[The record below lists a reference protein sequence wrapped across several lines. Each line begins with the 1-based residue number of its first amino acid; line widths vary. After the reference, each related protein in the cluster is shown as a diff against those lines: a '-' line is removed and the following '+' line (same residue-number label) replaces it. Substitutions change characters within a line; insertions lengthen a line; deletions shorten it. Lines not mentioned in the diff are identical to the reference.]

1 MSYVTS
7 FHKNRPG
14 LRLLF
19 FGFAL
24 SMPLAGCQK
33 APLVK
38 AVKVT
43 RASVETTISTTTTG
57 TVDAE
62 QQAVLNFGVVGRVD
76 AVHVVTGQTA
86 TKGQLLARLENRD
99 VASIYERAL
108 AELNRSKKL
117 FSAGLVARAT
127 HDEAGKAYDTAR
139 ANVQKTEIRAPFEG
153 LVTDVNLEPGE
164 LSQLQTIPDSPP
176 IRIVDRKPRV
186 IKGDV
191 DEVDLSRIQ
200 IGFPARV
207 RIPAVRPESFDA
219 RVVRLVPY
227 VNSTKEQE
235 RTSRVELTISNS
247 PARPIPVGASA
258 EIEII
263 VASKNDVLAVPSRAL
278 LGTGSDRYAYR
289 FDNGRIHKTPVK
301 IGIGNYERSE
311 LLSGLN
317 SGDTIVLPG
326 DVELEDKLKVK
337 IELLPWP

>member
-1 MSYVTS
+1 MSHAMC
-7 FHKNRPG
+7 FPKNRPG
-14 LRLLF
+14 IRLLF
-19 FGFAL
+19 FGIAFSTL
-24 SMPLAGCQK
+24 LTGCQK

-43 RASVETTISTTTTG
+43 RTSVETTISTTTTG

-62 QQAVLNFGVVGRVD
+62 QQAVLNFGVVGRVE
-76 AVHVVTGQTA
+76 AVQVAAGQTA

-99 VASIYERAL
+99 VVSIYERAL

-127 HDEAGKAYDTAR
+127 HDEAVKAYDIAR

-164 LSQLQTIPDSPP
+164 LSQLQTIPDTPP
-176 IRIVDRKPRV
+176 IRIVDQKPRV

-191 DEVDLSRIQ
+191 DEVDLSRVQ

-207 RIPAVRPESFDA
+207 RIPAVRPEAFAA
-219 RVVRLVPY
+219 RVVRLVHY

-235 RTSRVELTISNS
+235 RTSRVELSISDPPERS
-247 PARPIPVGASA
+247 IPVGASA

-263 VASKNDVLAVPSRAL
+263 VASKKDVLAVPSRAL
-278 LGTGSDRYAYR
+278 LGTGRDRYAYR
-289 FDNGRIHKTPVK
+289 FENGRIHKAPVK

-311 LLSGLN
+311 VLSGLN

-337 IELLPWP
+337 TELLPWP